1 MSTAR
6 TYKTK
11 IISDPDGGSMTAID
25 VPFDPKEVFGRVR
38 APVRVELNGYTF
50 RSTIFRMDGGTW
62 IPLCREHREGAG
74 VRGGQTL
81 SVTLTLDD
89 APRTV
94 DVPRDLDAALKRAGV
109 RDRFDAMSYTHRRE
123 YAEAVEDAKKPETRQ
138 RRIDGCVAAVKA
150 RKPSQSSK
158 GQSSKVK

>member
-1 MSTAR
+1 MSTSR

-11 IISDPDGGSMTAID
+11 IITDPDGGSMTAID
-25 VPFDPKEVFGRVR
+25 VPFDPKAMFGKVR
-38 APVRVELNGYTF
+38 APVSVKLNGYTF

-81 SVTLTLDD
+81 SVTLTLDE

-94 DVPRDLDAALKRAGV
+94 DVPRDLASALKAANLRET
-109 RDRFDAMSYTHRRE
+109 FDGMSFTHRRE
-123 YAEAVEDAKKPETRQ
+123 YAEAVEDAKKPETR
-138 RRIDGCVAAVKA
+138 RSRIEKCVAAMKA
-150 RKPSQSSK
+150 RKAAPGK
-158 GQSSKVK
+158 KPAAKAK

>member
-11 IISDPDGGSMTAID
+11 IISDPDGGSMTAMD

-62 IPLCREHREGAG
+62 IPLCR
-74 VRGGQTL
+74 
-81 SVTLTLDD
+81 
-89 APRTV
+89 
-94 DVPRDLDAALKRAGV
+94 
-109 RDRFDAMSYTHRRE
+109 
-123 YAEAVEDAKKPETRQ
+123 
-138 RRIDGCVAAVKA
+138 
-150 RKPSQSSK
+150 
-158 GQSSKVK
+158 